1 MGCKL
6 EDVLQAYEIYDKVIH
21 GALGD
26 ANLIYKSAT
35 KMNGFTKTLNHE
47 GWEYKDLLVFF
58 LHTRGWS
65 SSQSFLDPYASAFPA
80 YAGVILAALLNFL
93 SKKSKIFL
101 KIRSFLQHIDIV
113 KIPNQYDKSR
123 L

>member
-26 ANLIYKSAT
+26 ANLIYKSAA

-47 GWEYKDLLVFF
+47 G
-58 LHTRGWS
+58 
-65 SSQSFLDPYASAFPA
+65 
-80 YAGVILAALLNFL
+80 
-93 SKKSKIFL
+93 
-101 KIRSFLQHIDIV
+101 
-113 KIPNQYDKSR
+113 
-123 L
+123 

>member
-26 ANLIYKSAT
+26 ANLIYKSAA

-80 YAGVILAALLNFL
+80 HAGVIPGLDQLMRGEICFSRTRGGNPC
-93 SKKSKIFL
+93 
-101 KIRSFLQHIDIV
+101 RSA
-113 KIPNQYDKSR
+113 KIPFQKE
-123 L
+123 